1 MNKLFDVLSHHKYNS
16 TAKFGSLITF
26 YLVNT
31 NVCWMWQKQSYMWIF
46 YIISIDQ
53 TMYSVR
59 NHGAEDC
66 IHVCCGPFYFY
77 SGKYWIK
84 YFRLLGLSIQLRSC
98 FQFIFTCVYLWNDS
112 LFRTAKLPFCPI
124 LPTLA
129 HVTLWNVIC
138 HELFWTQEPFRI
150 QAEYIRRRSTI
161 FNYSHL
167 LVLQIGV
174 VLFG

>member
-1 MNKLFDVLSHHKYNS
+1 MLNVPMNKLFDVLSHHKYYS
-16 TAKFGSLITF
+16 TAKLGSLITF

-53 TMYSVR
+53 TMYSVG

-84 YFRLLGLSIQLRSC
+84 YFWLLGLSIQLGSC
-98 FQFIFTCVYLWNDS
+98 FQFIFTCVYFWNDS
-112 LFRTAKLPFCPI
+112 LFRTVKTVI
-124 LPTLA
+124 LSNFA
-129 HVTLWNVIC
+129 HSGTCDALKCDLSWIIL
-138 HELFWTQEPFRI
+138 ETGAI
-150 QAEYIRRRSTI
+150 
-161 FNYSHL
+161 
-167 LVLQIGV
+167 
-174 VLFG
+174 